1 MSMNLAYEIWAGP
14 GKDDDSRDPGVGT
27 ITDTKPKVAK
37 PPLFKVLLLNDDFT
51 PMDFVIHILQ
61 KFFHMSLQ
69 DATQVMLAVHQKG
82 LGVCGIF
89 TYEIAETKVRSVLA
103 YAKTHEHPLQ
113 CTLEEE

>member
-1 MSMNLAYEIWAGP
+1 MNNNSKYEIKASTRKG
-14 GKDDDSRDPGVGT
+14 DDTRDPGVGT
-27 ITDTKPKVAK
+27 ITDTKPKLKK

-61 KFFHMSLQ
+61 KFFHLSLQ

-82 LGVCGIF
+82 IGVCGIF